1 MSWITLIGLFA
12 ATCTTL
18 SFLPQVMKTIKTK
31 NTRDISLGMYGLFTV
46 GVLSWLVYGI
56 LTADLPIVIANAITI
71 LLAGIILILKI
82 KYG

>member
-1 MSWITLIGLFA
+1 
-12 ATCTTL
+12 
-18 SFLPQVMKTIKTK
+18 
-31 NTRDISLGMYGLFTV
+31 MYGLFTV